1 MLMSMQMKDT
11 LRYELPADG
20 ITLLGYIV
28 RRMHKTKWLLPV
40 KDFLATEQTSQAL
53 AHIAMYAMTAST
65 SFGRAFYQPR
75 FNQQGNE
82 VSEPDPDTG
91 AFVSARLNSVDPHY
105 LISYVVKMADGGV
118 FEGSEEI
125 TGTKI
130 GLQGL
135 GMPAP
140 SRFSYA
146 INDYSAGLT
155 GLLTS
160 ELALSLVGRTRIR
173 AYGSLNIADNAE
185 NKGEISI
192 DRHGRI
198 KLEINGTNTVPGDAA
213 PSMMDHA

>member
-1 MLMSMQMKDT
+1 MSMQMKDT
-11 LRYELPADG
+11 LRYELPTDG
-20 ITLLGYIV
+20 TTLLGYVV
-28 RRMHKTKWLLPV
+28 RRMHKTQWLSPV
-40 KDFLATEQTSQAL
+40 KDFLATGQTSQAL

-75 FNQQGNE
+75 FNQKGDE
-82 VSEPDPDTG
+82 VSEPDAGTG
-91 AFVSARLNSVDPHY
+91 ASVSARLDSVDPHY
-105 LISYVVKMADGGV
+105 LISYAVKMTDGGV

-146 INDYSAGLT
+146 LNDYSAGLT

-185 NKGEISI
+185 NKGRISI
-192 DRHGRI
+192 DRHGQI
-198 KLEINGTNTVPGDAA
+198 KLEINGNDIVADDSGPNTMGNA
-213 PSMMDHA
+213 

>member
-1 MLMSMQMKDT
+1 MFMSMQMKDT

-20 ITLLGYIV
+20 TTLLGYII

-40 KDFLATEQTSQAL
+40 KDFLATGQTSQAL

-75 FNQQGNE
+75 FNQQGDE

-91 AFVSARLNSVDPHY
+91 ALVNARLNSVDPHY

-118 FEGSEEI
+118 FEGNEEI

-140 SRFSYA
+140 SRFGYA
-146 INDYSAGLT
+146 IDHYSASLT

-173 AYGSLNIADNAE
+173 AYGYLNIADNVE
-185 NKGEISI
+185 NKGKISI
-192 DRHGRI
+192 ERQGRI
-198 KLEINGTNTVPGDAA
+198 NLEINGKNTVLGDAA
-213 PSMMDHA
+213 PAMMDNA